1 MVIPGQFVMSRKQ
14 ESITLSLTLEHKAE
28 IEKLSLE
35 FGYLWG
41 EKPNISGL
49 LKAIADGDI
58 LLSKSHKPAKQKRA
72 LIKDAI
78 ASIQEALTILVELI

>member
-1 MVIPGQFVMSRKQ
+1 MTRKQ
-14 ESITLSLTLEHKAE
+14 ESVTLSLSLEHKAE
-28 IEKLSLE
+28 LEKLSLE

-49 LKAIADGDI
+49 LKAVADGEL
-58 LLSKSHKPAKQKRA
+58 LLSRSNKPAKQKRT

-78 ASIQEALTILVELI
+78 NSIQDALTILLELV

>member
-1 MVIPGQFVMSRKQ
+1 MSRKQ
-14 ESITLSLTLEHKAE
+14 ESITLSLSLEHKAE
-28 IEKLSLE
+28 LEKLSLE

-49 LKAIADGDI
+49 LKAIADGEI
-58 LLSKSHKPAKQKRA
+58 SLSKSDKPTKKERK

-78 ASIQEALTILVELI
+78 ASIQSALTMLLELI

>member
-1 MVIPGQFVMSRKQ
+1 MSRKQ

-28 IEKLSLE
+28 LEKIAVE

-41 EKPNISGL
+41 EKPNISAL

-58 LLSKSHKPAKQKRA
+58 LLSKSDKPAKQKRA

-78 ASIQEALTILVELI
+78 ASIQDALTILLELI

>member
-1 MVIPGQFVMSRKQ
+1 MP
-14 ESITLSLTLEHKAE
+14 EHKA
-28 IEKLSLE
+28 SLEQIAVE

-49 LKAIADGDI
+49 LKAVADGEL
-58 LLSKSHKPAKQKRA
+58 LLSRSDQPTKQKRA

-78 ASIQEALTILVELI
+78 SSIQSALTSLSELV